1 MRSSHTWVV
10 VLAAGE
16 GTRLRTLTTNNS
28 GDAIPKQY
36 CSLRGGNTLLD
47 DTLARA
53 ASVARADHICVIV
66 AAQHR
71 QWWQPLLKDWAAP
84 NIIVQPLNRGT
95 GVGLLLPLLHIMS
108 RDSEARIIVLPSDHY
123 VREEAILAAALR
135 RAVGRLDKSIEN
147 ILMLGFRPE
156 DADPDL
162 GYIVPGRF
170 DAAGLLRVQ
179 QFVEKPG
186 HPQAQQLIAAGALWN
201 AFILA
206 AHARTLLHLF
216 STRERDMVVNMWSA
230 ISRDGA
236 STENGRAIQR
246 LYRHLPT
253 LDFSSHFLSGAEANL
268 RVFDVERCGWND
280 LGTPARLG
288 LTLRS
293 LPRIREKSI
302 AGSMAVGS
310 PHALINLSLQYA
322 RLEGRSP

>member
-1 MRSSHTWVV
+1 MRSDHTWVV

-16 GTRLRTLTTNNS
+16 GTRLRKLTTNKL

-36 CSLRGGNTLLD
+36 CSLRGGNTLLS

-53 ASVARADHICVIV
+53 ESVASADHICVIV

-71 QWWQPLLKDWAAP
+71 QWWKPLLEDWPAP
-84 NIIVQPLNRGT
+84 NVIVQPQNRGT
-95 GVGLLLPLLHIMS
+95 GVGLLLPLLHIIS
-108 RDSEARIIVLPSDHY
+108 RDPEARVIVLPSDHF

-135 RAVGRLDKSIEN
+135 RAVDKLDGASEN

-170 DAAGLLRVQ
+170 DRTGLLRVQ

-186 HPQAQQLIAAGALWN
+186 HTQAEQLIEAGALWN

-206 AHARTLLHLF
+206 AHARALLHLY
-216 STRERDMVVNMWSA
+216 SSRERDMVVNMWSA
-230 ISRDGA
+230 ISRDRA
-236 STENGRAIQR
+236 STDKGRAIAK

-253 LDFSSHFLSGAEANL
+253 LDFSSHFLSGAEASL

-280 LGTPARLG
+280 LGTPARLA

-293 LPRIREKSI
+293 LPKREKSI
-302 AGSMAVGS
+302 AAGSMAVGA

-322 RLEGRSP
+322 RLEGRLP